1 MKLMSFD
8 IDWTKIE
15 SDFSLNESIK
25 CHLNSYLRSIDLP
38 DYVSNLRILDFSIG
52 KVPPNIILREISD
65 PLEDFYQALNEDI
78 EEGAKRV
85 EPNPNDIQFLTE
97 VEYKG
102 DLLITIA
109 ADLVLHYPT
118 KSFMTLPVKLTIS
131 NIGIHSLC
139 LLAYLSKQVF
149 ISFLCDVSDGTLD
162 KNESILD
169 TSGSLLAPR
178 RSLERILVLRTMK
191 IETEIGEQYQGE
203 GSVLR
208 SVGKLEQFLLENFK
222 EVLRKELSWPSWI
235 NLDLLDEDDDDSAS
249 SELASEDKP
258 VES

>member
-1 MKLMSFD
+1 MSFD

-15 SDFSLNESIK
+15 SDTGLNESIK
-25 CHLNSYLRSIDLP
+25 CHLNSYLQSIELP

-65 PLEDFYQALNEDI
+65 PLDDFYQALNEDI
-78 EEGAKRV
+78 EDVDGAKPV
-85 EPNPNDIQFLTE
+85 ERNPNDVQFLTE
-97 VEYKG
+97 IEYKG

-131 NIGIHSLC
+131 NVGIHSLC
-139 LLAYLSKQVF
+139 LIAYLSKQVF
-149 ISFLCDVSDGTLD
+149 ISFLCDVSDSMLD

-169 TSGSLLAPR
+169 TSGSLLAPK
-178 RSLERILVLRTMK
+178 RSLERILILRSMK
-191 IETEIGEQYQGE
+191 IETEIGEQCQGE

-235 NLDLLDEDDDDSAS
+235 NLDLSNDDDAEDNLTRP
-249 SELASEDKP
+249 EPASEDRP
-258 VES
+258 V

>member
-1 MKLMSFD
+1 MSFD

-15 SDFSLNESIK
+15 SDAGLNESIK
-25 CHLNSYLRSIDLP
+25 CHLNSYLQSIDLP

-65 PLEDFYQALNEDI
+65 PLDDFYQALNEDI
-78 EEGAKRV
+78 DIDNAKPV
-85 EPNPNDIQFLTE
+85 ERNPNDVQFLTE
-97 VEYKG
+97 IEYKG

-131 NIGIHSLC
+131 NVGIHSLC
-139 LLAYLSKQVF
+139 LIAYLSKQIFV
-149 ISFLCDVSDGTLD
+149 SFLCDVSDSMLD

-169 TSGSLLAPR
+169 TSGSLLAPK
-178 RSLERILVLRTMK
+178 RSLERILILRTMK
-191 IETEIGEQYQGE
+191 IETEIGEQCQGE

-235 NLDLLDEDDDDSAS
+235 NLDLSNNDDSNEDFAQRDPT
-249 SELASEDKP
+249 SED
-258 VES
+258 SSI

>member
-1 MKLMSFD
+1 MSFD

-15 SDFSLNESIK
+15 SDAGLNESIK
-25 CHLNSYLRSIDLP
+25 CHLNSYLQSIELP

-65 PLEDFYQALNEDI
+65 PLDDFYQALNEDI
-78 EEGAKRV
+78 ESVDGAKPV
-85 EPNPNDIQFLTE
+85 ERNPNDVQFLTE
-97 VEYKG
+97 IEYKG

-131 NIGIHSLC
+131 NVGIHSLC
-139 LLAYLSKQVF
+139 LIAYLSKQVF
-149 ISFLCDVSDGTLD
+149 ISFLCDVSDSMLD

-169 TSGSLLAPR
+169 TSGSLLAPK
-178 RSLERILVLRTMK
+178 RSLERILILRSMK
-191 IETEIGEQYQGE
+191 IETEIGEQCQGE

-235 NLDLLDEDDDDSAS
+235 NLDLSNDDDREDDLARP
-249 SELASEDKP
+249 EPASEDRP
-258 VES
+258 V